1 MTISGHMTPRH
12 EAGGARG
19 EPMPPG
25 VMAAAEGAAHP
36 RPDFSSPDPL
46 ASRRPDWRFLFR
58 SPWHLIALGFGS
70 GLPRFAP
77 GTWGTVFAWVS
88 FFVLDRWLDDTGW
101 AILILAGFGVGAAA
115 AQRAGVRLG
124 IIDSGHIVIDEIV
137 AFWLVLWLLPER
149 ASIGLAVLAFV
160 LFRMFD
166 IAKPAPIKRLDARIK
181 NGLGVML
188 DDVVAAF
195 YTLLLIAIYWRL
207 TRG

>member
-1 MTISGHMTPRH
+1 
-12 EAGGARG
+12 
-19 EPMPPG
+19 MPPA
-25 VMAAAEGAAHP
+25 VMAAAEGASHP
-36 RPDFSSPDPL
+36 RQEDP
-46 ASRRPDWRFLFR
+46 AFDPHRPGWRFLFR

-88 FFVLDRWLDDTGW
+88 FLVLDRWLDDTGW
-101 AILILAGFGVGAAA
+101 AILILAGFAVGAIA

>member
-1 MTISGHMTPRH
+1 MTISGHMSPSP
-12 EAGGARG
+12 ESGAARG

-25 VMAAAEGAAHP
+25 VLAATEGASHMHAESEAFDPH
-36 RPDFSSPDPL
+36 SPH
-46 ASRRPDWRFLFR
+46 WGFLFR

-77 GTWGTVFAWVS
+77 GTWGTVFAWAS
-88 FFVLDRWLDDTGW
+88 FFLLDRWLDDTGW
-101 AILILAGFGVGAAA
+101 AILIAASFVVGAYAS
-115 AQRAGVRLG
+115 QRTSLRLG

-137 AFWLVLWLLPER
+137 AFWLVLWLLPAQ
-149 ASIGLAVLAFV
+149 ASGWIGVLAFA

-188 DDVVAAF
+188 DDLVAAF
-195 YTLLLIAIYWRL
+195 YTLLLIAIYWRI